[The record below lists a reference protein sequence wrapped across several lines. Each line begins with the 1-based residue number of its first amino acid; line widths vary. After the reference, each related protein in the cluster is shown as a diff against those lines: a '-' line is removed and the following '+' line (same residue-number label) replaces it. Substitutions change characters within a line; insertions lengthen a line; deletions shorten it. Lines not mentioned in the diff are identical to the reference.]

1 MYIFN
6 CINEQGVNQS
16 ELLLLLLEGHV
27 PDLLIL
33 KAVILLYELKRS
45 LLDGRLYSCGIVN
58 KSVLKSETWPC
69 SFSYCVKLLIN
80 TIMSHL
86 TNRIFRTN
94 PFKCAGPC
102 KNRFCLSHYSGQE
115 HTVEEW
121 KRFERSIRFYRR

>member
-45 LLDGRLYSCGIVN
+45 SLDGRCTAVGSSTSL
-58 KSVLKSETWPC
+58 
-69 SFSYCVKLLIN
+69 F
-80 TIMSHL
+80 
-86 TNRIFRTN
+86 
-94 PFKCAGPC
+94 
-102 KNRFCLSHYSGQE
+102 
-115 HTVEEW
+115 
-121 KRFERSIRFYRR
+121 